1 MPASTWP
8 WGHCSVGPHD
18 KSWMLHWVSK
28 YSLALYGKLPFK
40 KGLQLVGSFG
50 RECKFLLLL
59 SLLYASKK
67 HGRINQN
74 TPNSSSCCLSLIQ
87 DHTPLP
93 SQVHALPSFPKTHF
107 CQYKDRHRLHK
118 ETGCT
123 NYSTSR
129 SAALLIAQK
138 SGWERGEQCTRGTV
152 CFPPDWKYRVGVFLF
167 NSRAQKQ

>member
-1 MPASTWP
+1 MTKAGCFTGSQSTVWP
-8 WGHCSVGPHD
+8 FMVN
-18 KSWMLHWVSK
+18 
-28 YSLALYGKLPFK
+28 SLLK

-152 CFPPDWKYRVGVFLF
+152 CFPPD
-167 NSRAQKQ
+167 